1 MKTIMDDDLINCIID
16 SILKTL
22 EKENTVV
29 PILQKELAETE
40 KSINNLIKA
49 IEQGIITKSTKH
61 RLDELEQRKE
71 ELEIQIAEEN
81 IQQPQITREQL
92 EFWFYKFRK
101 FDFDKLEHRRRLI
114 DSFVNAIILYDDRIE
129 FYFNYKEGAKEL
141 SIDKIKE
148 NSDLF
153 PLTPPKETAIPHGIA
168 VSLLFYSLFTLIFLY
183 SLKLPFSEKR

>member
-1 MKTIMDDDLINCIID
+1 MDDDLINRIID
-16 SILKTL
+16 SIFKTL
-22 EKENTVV
+22 EQENTVV

-81 IQQPQITREQL
+81 IQQPQITIEQL
-92 EFWFYKFRK
+92 EFWFYKFRR

-129 FYFNYKEGAKEL
+129 FHFNYKEGAKEL
-141 SIDKIKE
+141 SIDEIKE

-153 PLTPPKETAIPHGIA
+153 PLTPPKD
-168 VSLLFYSLFTLIFLY
+168 
-183 SLKLPFSEKR
+183 KRCDLDL